1 MSDGAAFEIGS
12 LSFLVVEDETVSQKL
27 NVLALEKIGAT
38 NIETASNG
46 VEALARLESA
56 DPPLDVLLV
65 DLSMPKMGG
74 VELLRN
80 LADRG
85 YQGAVILVS
94 VAEEETLAVTE
105 ALARYRNINVLG
117 SITKPIEP
125 QSLVEILGRLQ

>member
-1 MSDGAAFEIGS
+1 MSDDANPEIGS
-12 LSFLVVEDETVSQKL
+12 LSFLVIEDEMISRKL

-38 NIETASNG
+38 NIKTVSNG

-65 DLSMPKMGG
+65 DLSMPEMGG
-74 VELLRN
+74 VELLRH

-105 ALARYRNINVLG
+105 ALAKYRNINVLG

-125 QSLVEILGRLQ
+125 QSLVEILARLQ